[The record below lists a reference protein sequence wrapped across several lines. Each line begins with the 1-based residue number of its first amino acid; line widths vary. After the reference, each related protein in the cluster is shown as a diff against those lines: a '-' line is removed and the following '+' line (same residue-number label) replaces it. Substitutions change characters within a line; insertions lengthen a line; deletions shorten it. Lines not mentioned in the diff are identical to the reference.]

1 LRGTPHDWS
10 SAVFV
15 GFYLVG
21 VGKIWANLFV
31 FVGDL
36 FFKLEASG
44 KWGMSPEWLAFPA
57 VRDEPW
63 SG

>member
-1 LRGTPHDWS
+1 
-10 SAVFV
+10 
-15 GFYLVG
+15 
-21 VGKIWANLFV
+21 LFV

-36 FFKLEASG
+36 FFKLGASG
-44 KWGMSPEWLAFPA
+44 KRGMSPEWLAFPA